1 MAYLCVN
8 KDGQELI
15 CKNKPKRSSYEWDD
29 SEYLGMGEHY
39 VWYDLSLPKGSI
51 EKLIGE
57 TLTWEDEPVEI

>member
-15 CKNKPKRSSYEWDD
+15 CKNNPKRCNSDWEDD
-29 SEYLGMGEHY
+29 DYLGMGEHY
-39 VWYDLSLPKGSI
+39 VWYDLNLPKGSI
-51 EKLIGE
+51 EKLIGK